1 MAEKVTKVEKLF
13 NKYLAKMSGLLASSE
28 ASEILAGL
36 SNGNNRYMRIDR
48 IESSAFDSS
57 WIDQIEGVIF
67 DLGDIV
73 ANPRQNTKTT
83 SDLVPVEL
91 ARKTNSESIRHLAS
105 HTQFIKEVSEGGDVV
120 PSKILNIGNDDDIHT
135 YENRFIATFI
145 RKLVLFVE
153 KRFEYISQFAPLKDE
168 EVLMMKNHSF
178 IDSSEIEIETKIRVK
193 TAKEDA
199 TILKANAF
207 LERIKKIREYVLYF
221 YSSSF
226 MKQMK
231 TDRDVRNPILQ
242 TNIIR
247 KNLKYHHCYEVYRFI
262 EKYDSLGVN
271 YKVDESF
278 SEFSSKELEELNY
291 AFLVNFLTLKAKH
304 MSDQHKTNTKVYK
317 PKIVTSCDD
326 ESFVYGPLL
335 NGPITFVRVDEEYNQ
350 YLLNKVSKELP
361 PYPTKR
367 EKEYYSEEFDNKKA
381 IKEELEQVEKLNKR
395 KAKEVDKYNKLF
407 NEFVKEREAEEA
419 RIFKKI
425 DEAVKELEEQR
436 LNLIREQ
443 LIKEAKN
450 DASKEETIQEAAP
463 VEPELIEEPIKEEAP
478 IEPVKEIAKEV
489 PSNEEDDFKVEL
501 DEPLKPGNNYV
512 ILTPKGYYVGVNK
525 YTDKISKAR
534 KYNDLNKL
542 MRLAKRQHGKII
554 KR

>member
-534 KYNDLNKL
+534 KYNDLIKL

>member
-1 MAEKVTKVEKLF
+1 MAQKVTKVEKLF

-36 SNGNNRYMRIDR
+36 SSGNNRYMRIDR
-48 IESSAFDSS
+48 VESSAFDSS

-168 EVLMMKNHSF
+168 EVLMMKNHSY

-395 KAKEVDKYNKLF
+395 KAKETDKYNKLF
-407 NEFVKEREAEEA
+407 NEFVKERQAEEA

-443 LIKEAKN
+443 LIKEAKK
-450 DASKEETIQEAAP
+450 DAPKEETKQEPAP

-478 IEPVKEIAKEV
+478 IEPVKEEAKEV

>member
-1 MAEKVTKVEKLF
+1 MAQKVTKVEKLF

-48 IESSAFDSS
+48 VESSAFDSS

-168 EVLMMKNHSF
+168 EVLMMKNHSY

-395 KAKEVDKYNKLF
+395 KAKETDKYNKLF
-407 NEFVKEREAEEA
+407 NEFVKERQAEEA

-443 LIKEAKN
+443 LIKEAKK
-450 DASKEETIQEAAP
+450 DAPKEETKQEPAP

-478 IEPVKEIAKEV
+478 IEPVKEEAKEV